1 MVHAGQLN
9 KRVQEQK
16 GIEQSR
22 SIGSGDLLKMLM
34 GDCAPQMH
42 WIVDCSTEKQQI

>member
-9 KRVQEQK
+9 KGPQEK

-34 GDCAPQMH
+34 NDCAPQMH
-42 WIVDCSTEKQQI
+42 WIVECSTEKQQI